1 MFPALE
7 ALLES
12 AVMLEELSDLFLFFL
27 IFFHINGPMEM
38 LTVHRKLRCEHSFTP
53 VSVLKGA
60 GTQLLSLL
68 FMTFIVE
75 HLALR

>member
-1 MFPALE
+1 
-7 ALLES
+7 
-12 AVMLEELSDLFLFFL
+12 
-27 IFFHINGPMEM
+27 MEM